1 MTFEDFAESV
11 AAGWLPL
18 LWGSVWHVILIGLH
32 WLAVHGGIVLA
43 VLTARLRK

>member
-18 LWGSVWHVILIGLH
+18 AWGHVWHWVATHIWPLVLIG
-32 WLAVHGGIVLA
+32 V
-43 VLTARLRK
+43 ARLRR